1 MSVRHLAANAYWKKC
16 SVHATLRCILCEP
29 NKDWDLFGSWKYF
42 LIHLTRL
49 DRKGKNNKNCHPRK
63 IMEIYWIHGISPVGR
78 PCHHRQDTLQTPNWW
93 ILKLTNE
100 TDRQQVGESG
110 RNSPGMMI
118 SLLLIDTYSIVA
130 CLGASSHTHTLSWD
144 LIELPELII
153 LKIWCCSII
162 SFCIDLEALKI
173 DTATKYAKRSHNIN
187 AAAYYYAVFQVDSS
201 SGSSFLQGTAYRCV
215 CVVQFSTSIN
225 NVVLVCVS
233 YLL

>member
-1 MSVRHLAANAYWKKC
+1 MFCTRYI
-16 SVHATLRCILCEP
+16 LRCILCEP

-78 PCHHRQDTLQTPNWW
+78 PCHHCQDTLQTPNWW

-130 CLGASSHTHTLSWD
+130 CLGASSHTHIIMRFDRIDHWLYWKSAVAQLFRFV
-144 LIELPELII
+144 LI
-153 LKIWCCSII
+153 
-162 SFCIDLEALKI
+162 
-173 DTATKYAKRSHNIN
+173 
-187 AAAYYYAVFQVDSS
+187 
-201 SGSSFLQGTAYRCV
+201 
-215 CVVQFSTSIN
+215 
-225 NVVLVCVS
+225 
-233 YLL
+233 

>member
-1 MSVRHLAANAYWKKC
+1 MWCLCVCVRVKFNANSEGNCRLLPERWHIDWKGAITAVCSHTDAQTMSVRHLAAIAYWKKC

-29 NKDWDLFGSWKYF
+29 NKDWDLFGSWEYF

-78 PCHHRQDTLQTPNWW
+78 PCHHCQDTLQTPNWW

-130 CLGASSHTHTLSWD
+130 CLGASSHTYTLSWD
-144 LIELPELII
+144 LIELPIDYTENL
-153 LKIWCCSII
+153 LLLNYFVLYWFRSIENRYCDQI
-162 SFCIDLEALKI
+162 CEAEP
-173 DTATKYAKRSHNIN
+173 
-187 AAAYYYAVFQVDSS
+187 
-201 SGSSFLQGTAYRCV
+201 
-215 CVVQFSTSIN
+215 
-225 NVVLVCVS
+225 
-233 YLL
+233 